1 MDLTIFPLKFYT
13 LFKTKFLSILQ
24 LFLQLI
30 FQVILIHKKK
40 FKLEESSYRPIS
52 LLSNVHKIFE
62 KLMYRKTISLL
73 QKALDDEKIPYGLF
87 IDLEKAF
94 DIASYDILLEKLDL
108 YGIRNISNN
117 WFRFYLSDRF
127 QFVSINGFNPDYKTC
142 STGFTS
148 RPLLQ
153 MILVF

>member
-1 MDLTIFPLKFYT
+1 
-13 LFKTKFLSILQ
+13 
-24 LFLQLI
+24 
-30 FQVILIHKKK
+30 
-40 FKLEESSYRPIS
+40 
-52 LLSNVHKIFE
+52 
-62 KLMYRKTISLL
+62 MYRKTISLL

-127 QFVSINGFNPDYKTC
+127 QFVSINDFTSDYKTIKQ
-142 STGFTS
+142 GVPQGPILGK
-148 RPLLQ
+148 PLAYLNFQNVLNIRTKHPETLQ
-153 MILVF
+153 VIHVF

>member
-1 MDLTIFPLKFYT
+1 
-13 LFKTKFLSILQ
+13 
-24 LFLQLI
+24 
-30 FQVILIHKKK
+30 
-40 FKLEESSYRPIS
+40 
-52 LLSNVHKIFE
+52 
-62 KLMYRKTISLL
+62 MYRKTISLL

>member
-1 MDLTIFPLKFYT
+1 
-13 LFKTKFLSILQ
+13 
-24 LFLQLI
+24 
-30 FQVILIHKKK
+30 
-40 FKLEESSYRPIS
+40 
-52 LLSNVHKIFE
+52 
-62 KLMYRKTISLL
+62 MYRKTISLL

-94 DIASYDILLEKLDL
+94 DIASYDILLENLDL